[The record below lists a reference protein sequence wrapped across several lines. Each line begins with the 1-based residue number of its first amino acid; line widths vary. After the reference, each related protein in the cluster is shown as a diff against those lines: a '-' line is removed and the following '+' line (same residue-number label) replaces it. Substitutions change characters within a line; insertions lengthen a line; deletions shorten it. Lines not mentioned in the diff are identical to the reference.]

1 MRCDQFAEVGEQR
14 AVLHAAGDGGGQGSF
29 GEPFAVLALGA
40 EREFSVDHDGRDG
53 MRELRRSLPAEVLV
67 TAVGHPLAGRTLA
80 VAGHRVVGG
89 VACVI
94 VRLPDGSP
102 GTIALSATSA
112 NDDAPR
118 GGTEAV
124 LSAEGV
130 RRLRALVE
138 RRLGDGT
145 GT

>member
-1 MRCDQFAEVGEQR
+1 
-14 AVLHAAGDGGGQGSF
+14 
-29 GEPFAVLALGA
+29 
-40 EREFSVDHDGRDG
+40 

-67 TAVGHPLAGRTLA
+67 TAVGHPLAGRTVA

-89 VACVI
+89 VACLI

-102 GTIALSATSA
+102 GTVALSATSA
-112 NDDAPR
+112 GGGAPR
-118 GGTEAV
+118 GGTGAV

-130 RRLRALVE
+130 RRLRGLVE
-138 RRLGDGT
+138 RRLADGA

>member
-1 MRCDQFAEVGEQR
+1 M
-14 AVLHAAGDGGGQGSF
+14 
-29 GEPFAVLALGA
+29 
-40 EREFSVDHDGRDG
+40 
-53 MRELRRSLPAEVLV
+53 RRSLPAEVLV

-80 VAGHRVVGG
+80 VAGHRLVGG
-89 VACVI
+89 VACLI

-112 NDDAPR
+112 GGDAPP
-118 GGTEAV
+118 GVAGAV
-124 LSAEGV
+124 LSADGV

-138 RRLGDGT
+138 RRLGDGD